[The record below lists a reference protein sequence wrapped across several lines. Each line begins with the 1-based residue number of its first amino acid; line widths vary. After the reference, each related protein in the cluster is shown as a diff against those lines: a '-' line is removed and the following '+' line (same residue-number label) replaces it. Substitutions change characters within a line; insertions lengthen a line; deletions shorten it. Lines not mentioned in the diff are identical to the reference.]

1 MSIPVF
7 IDLPINEQVLEL
19 RGYLKEVGA
28 DISAEALEGNSLG
41 DLRQI
46 IEASK
51 YLWEN
56 LNIDADLEMTMN
68 SIISL
73 VLVLPPDQIQEPV
86 LQFCEAVA
94 KSSSGDKRASL
105 RIKLLSNLFSGLDE
119 KSSSRADVYLC
130 LVKLAHQTDLLYLV
144 NTNLTNVKKWAKQWD
159 VSSTK
164 YQNILRSLHDA
175 LLDTKTSEAA
185 TKVMIDLLGTYT
197 EDNASQAKNDAHRC
211 IVTHLADPNTFLMD
225 HLLLLKPVKFLEGEL
240 IHDLL
245 SIFVSGT
252 ITQYQQF
259 YKTNTDF
266 VKSLGL
272 SHDQNLRKMRMLT
285 FMQMSENKKELD
297 YSVIQ
302 KELDLQESEIE
313 EFIIDI
319 LRTKSVRVKI
329 DQMQKKV
336 VIHSS
341 IHRQFGRQHWQM
353 IQQSLLH
360 WRDNLDTVQTSL
372 KQLDMLRTQ
381 QVGAQ

>member
-56 LNIDADLEMTMN
+56 LNNDADLEMTMN

-211 IVTHLADPNTFLMD
+211 IVTHLVDPNTFLMD

-302 KELDLQESEIE
+302 KELDLQESDIE

>member
-19 RGYLKEVGA
+19 RSYLKGVGA
-28 DISAEALEGNSLG
+28 DISSEALEGNSLG

-51 YLWEN
+51 FLWEN
-56 LNIDADLEMTMN
+56 LNNESDLEMTLN

-73 VLVLPPDQIQEPV
+73 ILVLPSEQIQEPV

-94 KSSSGDKRASL
+94 KSYTGDKRANT
-105 RIKLLSNLFSGLDE
+105 RIKLLTNLFSGLDE
-119 KSSSRADVYLC
+119 KSTSRADVYLALLKLGHQSDLLH
-130 LVKLAHQTDLLYLV
+130 LVITDLK
-144 NTNLTNVKKWAKQWD
+144 NVKKWISQWD
-159 VSSTK
+159 ISATK
-164 YQNILRSLHDA
+164 LQNLLRTLHDA
-175 LLDTKTSEAA
+175 LLDAKTSEAA

-197 EDNASQAKNDAHRC
+197 EDNASQARDDAHRC

-245 SIFVSGT
+245 SIFVSGS
-252 ITQYQQF
+252 ISQYLQF

-266 VKSLGL
+266 VKSIGL

-285 FMQMSENKKELD
+285 FMQLSENKKEID
-297 YSVIQ
+297 YGIIQ
-302 KELDLQESEIE
+302 QELNLHESDIE
-313 EFIIDI
+313 DFIIDV

-353 IQQSLLH
+353 IQQSLVQ
-360 WRDNLDTVQTSL
+360 WKDNLDLVHNSL
-372 KQLDMLRTQ
+372 KQLDMLHA
-381 QVGAQ
+381 AQ